1 MLGSDENKIAEA
13 VAKATEET
21 PSVAIAIKSNEVA
34 GNKIAIQYSAA
45 GNTSNN

>member
-13 VAKATEET
+13 VTKGTGET
-21 PSVAIAIKSNEVA
+21 PSVAIAIKSNEIA
-34 GNKIAIQYSAA
+34 GDKIAIQYSAA